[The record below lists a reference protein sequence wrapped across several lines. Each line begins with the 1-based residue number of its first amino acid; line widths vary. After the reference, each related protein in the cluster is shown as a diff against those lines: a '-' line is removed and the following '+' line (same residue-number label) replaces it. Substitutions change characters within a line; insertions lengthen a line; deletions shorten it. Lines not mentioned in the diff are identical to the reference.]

1 MRFTCAACRPTRVFR
16 EKAKLRIAAKN
27 TPSFKCA
34 VRCDVTGA
42 HMAAV
47 MPCLFCSQK
56 KPLMVL

>member
-1 MRFTCAACRPTRVFR
+1 MRFTCAAYRPTRVFR

-27 TPSFKCA
+27 TPSFRWACT
-34 VRCDVTGA
+34 VTDA